1 MVYRAFI
8 HSRRL
13 VTSTL
18 RGVLTVYDLVLDP
31 EEGSLVLDDVFQ
43 KESSGLE
50 KVNALVAD
58 DNRIILAGLTEDGKG
73 IVEVWKQE
81 LSTIRPEGE
90 FRDRDIQLI
99 YSRYR

>member
-1 MVYRAFI
+1 VLNNLNNGYRQFI

-18 RGVLTVYDLVLDP
+18 RGVLTVYDLIFDS
-31 EEGSLVLDDVFQ
+31 EEGSLILEDVFQ

-58 DNRIILAGLTEDGKG
+58 DKRIILAGLTKDGKG
-73 IVEVWKQE
+73 VIEVWKQG
-81 LSTIRPEGE
+81 LLRYPI
-90 FRDRDIQLI
+90 DI
-99 YSRYR
+99 